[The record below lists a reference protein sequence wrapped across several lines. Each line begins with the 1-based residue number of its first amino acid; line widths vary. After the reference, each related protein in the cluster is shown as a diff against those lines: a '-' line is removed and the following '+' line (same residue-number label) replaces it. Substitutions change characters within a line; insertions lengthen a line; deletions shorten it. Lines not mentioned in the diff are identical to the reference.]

1 MSNEKII
8 STKITD
14 TDLSPRSI
22 CDNPGVHLNFSAGD
36 FLKQDKVVYNHG
48 SIIDIYVVYK
58 INLSSGVDIT
68 LDKCLFGAVTL
79 TKNSAGADKYKY
91 SGYEAAFISQN
102 YLHED
107 SGKNAKDLIIF
118 GADLSNSSHSE
129 NKKNNILVLGE
140 NSVKLNNMT
149 IQAESA
155 LKTNSTVINQKF
167 VLSLHYNSDDSYL

>member
-1 MSNEKII
+1 M
-8 STKITD
+8 
-14 TDLSPRSI
+14 
-22 CDNPGVHLNFSAGD
+22 
-36 FLKQDKVVYNHG
+36 
-48 SIIDIYVVYK
+48 
-58 INLSSGVDIT
+58 
-68 LDKCLFGAVTL
+68 FGAVTL
-79 TKNSAGADKYKY
+79 TKNSAAADKYKY
-91 SGYEAAFISQN
+91 SGYGAAFISQN

-107 SGKNAKDLIIF
+107 SSKNAKDLIFF

-140 NSVKLNNMT
+140 NSVKLNNTT